1 MRVLIAEDDASVR
14 SALAS
19 VLQRS
24 GHAVIQ
30 TARGA
35 EVLAR
40 HADADLLLLDLGLID
55 GDGLDILRQLRTV
68 GSLPVIVVTARSDE
82 RTTVRALMLGAD
94 DYLVKPVRR
103 HELLARIAAVARRH
117 TDRAGRSDLVTVGE
131 VEIDLTA
138 RRATCRGIELPL
150 TTKELAVLITLARDV
165 GGAVPRTRI
174 IDEVWGQTYTASS
187 RSFDVH
193 LAQLR
198 QKLPDPAM
206 ITTIRGYGYRLEL

>member
-1 MRVLIAEDDASVR
+1 MVSPCWLDFVRMRVLIAEDDASVR

-24 GHAVIQ
+24 GHVVIQ

-55 GDGLDILRQLRTV
+55 GDGLSTLRQLRTA
-68 GSLPVIVVTARSDE
+68 GSLPVIAITARSDE

-103 HELLARIAAVARRH
+103 HALLA
-117 TDRAGRSDLVTVGE
+117 
-131 VEIDLTA
+131 
-138 RRATCRGIELPL
+138 
-150 TTKELAVLITLARDV
+150 
-165 GGAVPRTRI
+165 
-174 IDEVWGQTYTASS
+174 
-187 RSFDVH
+187 
-193 LAQLR
+193 
-198 QKLPDPAM
+198 
-206 ITTIRGYGYRLEL
+206 